1 MTTNILY
8 VTGTSIIVA
17 DTTDYNPTAARTLG
31 ARTDQIDVTDLA
43 AAAAR
48 QSAKLDFGATRAPL
62 YDVRINFEMATDP
75 AAGGYLS
82 LYMSP
87 SHSGTAD
94 VGNVA
99 HCTGA
104 DAAYAAIAGYTLAE
118 LLAQLQVIGRVSV
131 AIQNDADGIQCA
143 HVGTFSPTDRYGNLV
158 IVNNASVAFHSDAV
172 EFAVGF
178 FPIIPQAQA

>member
-1 MTTNILY
+1 MPNNQLV
-8 VTGTSIIVA
+8 VTGTAIIVA
-17 DTTDYNPTAARTLG
+17 DTTDYSPTAARTLG

-62 YDVRINFEMATDP
+62 YDVRINFELAVDP
-75 AAGGYLS
+75 AASGYIS

-87 SHSGTAD
+87 SQSGTAD

-118 LLAQLQVIGRVSV
+118 LLAQLQVVGRVAA

-143 HVGTFSPTDRYGNLV
+143 HVGTFMPTDRYGSLV
-158 IVNNASVAFHSDAV
+158 IVNNTSQAFHSDAV

-178 FPIIPQAQA
+178 FPIIPQIQ